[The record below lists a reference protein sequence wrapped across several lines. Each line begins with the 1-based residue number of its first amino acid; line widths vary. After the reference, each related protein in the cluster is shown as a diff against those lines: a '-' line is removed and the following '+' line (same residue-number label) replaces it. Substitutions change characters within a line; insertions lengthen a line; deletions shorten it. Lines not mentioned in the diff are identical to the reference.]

1 LKTFTVFIPN
11 SPFSRIL
18 LITSFF
24 VFAAAFVPV
33 VGLVFLIFLPLLTLF
48 YSVAAGK
55 AKTTIAF
62 LIPVL
67 PVFLISHLWQL
78 NAPYL
83 MILTMGVAGLAGAA
97 IALKNG
103 SVEKTVIYPALIII
117 GVICAYFLYAGFALS
132 INPWHLVQQFV
143 TQTVEQNIS
152 IYGQLPL
159 DKEDI
164 DLIKNNKLIFIN
176 LFTGIFPALAIIGSV
191 AIVWINVLMAKDMLR
206 RAEFFLPRLDKL
218 SRWSAPGFI
227 IWIFI
232 AAGGLLLLPVEQIR
246 FLSLNILIVT
256 CFIYLLQGFAI
267 ISSLFQNKNVP
278 IFFRY
283 LFYFLIAVQ
292 QFIMIPIVV
301 AGLVDIWVDFRRFF
315 QKDQTSS

>member
-1 LKTFTVFIPN
+1 MKTFTVFIPN

-18 LITSFF
+18 LIISFF

-55 AKTTIAF
+55 TKTTIAF

-78 NAPYL
+78 NTPYL
-83 MILTMGVAGLAGAA
+83 IILTMGVAGLAGAA

-117 GVICAYFLYAGFALS
+117 GAICAYFLYAGFALS

-143 TQTVEQNIS
+143 TQTIEQNIS
-152 IYGQLPL
+152 LYSQLPL
-159 DKEDI
+159 DKQDI
-164 DLIKNNKLIFIN
+164 DLIKNNKQIFIRV
-176 LFTGIFPALAIIGSV
+176 FTGIFPALAIIGSV
-191 AIVWINVLMAKDMLR
+191 TIVWINVLMAKDMLR
-206 RAEFFLPRLDKL
+206 RAEFILPRLERL
-218 SRWSAPGFI
+218 SRWRAPDFI

-232 AAGGLLLLPVEQIR
+232 AAGGLLLLPGEQIS
-246 FLSLNILIVT
+246 FLSLNILLVA

-267 ISSLFQNKNVP
+267 ISFLFQNKNVP
-278 IFFRY
+278 VFFRY

-301 AGLVDIWVDFRRFF
+301 AGLFDIWFDFRRFF
-315 QKDQTSS
+315 QKDQASS

>member
-1 LKTFTVFIPN
+1 
-11 SPFSRIL
+11 
-18 LITSFF
+18 
-24 VFAAAFVPV
+24 
-33 VGLVFLIFLPLLTLF
+33 
-48 YSVAAGK
+48 
-55 AKTTIAF
+55 
-62 LIPVL
+62 
-67 PVFLISHLWQL
+67 
-78 NAPYL
+78 
-83 MILTMGVAGLAGAA
+83 
-97 IALKNG
+97 
-103 SVEKTVIYPALIII
+103 
-117 GVICAYFLYAGFALS
+117 
-132 INPWHLVQQFV
+132 
-143 TQTVEQNIS
+143 
-152 IYGQLPL
+152 
-159 DKEDI
+159 
-164 DLIKNNKLIFIN
+164 
-176 LFTGIFPALAIIGSV
+176 
-191 AIVWINVLMAKDMLR
+191 MAKDMLR